1 MKILVT
7 GGAGYIGT
15 ALVDALSRRE
25 EVSQVVVY
33 DNLSRSNPNLFI
45 SEPMPSGRIRF
56 IRGDILDTRRL
67 ARELEGVDLVYH
79 LAARVSTPFADA
91 DFHGLDQVNHW
102 GCAELSYLLETHPVG
117 RVVYL
122 SSTSVYGASEESVT
136 LETPPQPRTAYGI
149 SKFRGEQMLTR
160 LEGRVPVHIVRCAN
174 VYGYNKSMRF
184 DAVINR
190 FMFDA
195 HYSGRLTI
203 HGSGQQTRAFV
214 HIESLVRCLLA
225 AGLEGALSGVSNVV
239 ERRAAVEEIAR
250 EVADVYPGLELL
262 YIQQDMRLRNLY
274 VDPDPR
280 LANLEALDTRSLG
293 EQLQEFRHHFA
304 FEPQRIG

>member
-15 ALVDALSRRE
+15 ALVDALARRE
-25 EVSQVVVY
+25 DVSEVVVY

-45 SEPMPSGRIRF
+45 SESMPSDSIRF

-122 SSTSVYGASEESVT
+122 SSTSVYGASEESVSLDT
-136 LETPPQPRTAYGI
+136 APQPRTAYGI

-160 LEGRVPVHIVRCAN
+160 LEAHVPVHIVRCAN

-225 AGLEGALSGVSNVV
+225 AGLEGALPGVSNVV
-239 ERRAAVEEIAR
+239 ERRASIEEIASQ
-250 EVADVYPGLELL
+250 VADVYSGLELL

-274 VDPDPR
+274 VEPDPR
-280 LANLEALDTRSLG
+280 LDELSVLDTRSLG
-293 EQLQEFRHHFA
+293 EQLQEFRRHFA

>member
-56 IRGDILDTRRL
+56 IRGDILDTRLL

-79 LAARVSTPFADA
+79 LAAWVSTPFADA

-136 LETPPQPRTAYGI
+136 LETPPLPRTAYGI

-280 LANLEALDTRSLG
+280 LANLEVLDTRSLG

>member
-15 ALVDALSRRE
+15 ALVDALARRE
-25 EVSQVVVY
+25 DVSEVVVY

-45 SEPMPSGRIRF
+45 SESMPSDSIRF

-122 SSTSVYGASEESVT
+122 SSTSVYGASEESVG

-160 LEGRVPVHIVRCAN
+160 DIR
-174 VYGYNKSMRF
+174 
-184 DAVINR
+184 
-190 FMFDA
+190 
-195 HYSGRLTI
+195 
-203 HGSGQQTRAFV
+203 
-214 HIESLVRCLLA
+214 
-225 AGLEGALSGVSNVV
+225 
-239 ERRAAVEEIAR
+239 
-250 EVADVYPGLELL
+250 ELL
-262 YIQQDMRLRNLY
+262 TG
-274 VDPDPR
+274 
-280 LANLEALDTRSLG
+280 AEWAAALERCSLIF
-293 EQLQEFRHHFA
+293 LSCSRRTVSSVFFSFRFCVSSLLTLSL
-304 FEPQRIG
+304 PS